1 MYAYSFYVYILI
13 QINKE
18 LKMTN
23 PTENIIIDED
33 NELLIDT
40 EMAEELAYDAAVFEE
55 AMKDMMDVEFYPEML
70 IPEGDGDDYS
80 PTDDG
85 SWLDR

>member
-1 MYAYSFYVYILI
+1 MDKDL
-13 QINKE
+13 NKTQ
-18 LKMTN
+18 KGANMTN
-23 PTENIIIDED
+23 PTKNIIIDED

>member
-1 MYAYSFYVYILI
+1 MA
-13 QINKE
+13 NKTNKTPKGA
-18 LKMTN
+18 KMVKPN
-23 PTENIIIDED
+23 EGIFED
-33 NELLIDT
+33 ISD

-70 IPEGDGDDYS
+70 MPEGDGDDYS

-85 SWLDR
+85 SWMDR